1 MGKAKKCIIAICIAV
16 LLVGVGAGTIIY
28 RQAQGNESLWGTF
41 AKDHK
46 DLVKKYSDWFNKD
59 GEFYFKIAEGKR
71 ILHGGIRYLIKWQT
85 RKKVR
90 KYRKN

>member
-1 MGKAKKCIIAICIAV
+1 MGKAKRCILAICAAV
-16 LLVGVGAGTIIY
+16 LLVGAGTIIY

-59 GEFYFKIAEGKR
+59 GEFYFKIAEGKKDTAWWDK
-71 ILHGGIRYLIKWQT
+71 IFD
-85 RKKVR
+85 KVAN
-90 KYRKN
+90 KEEGTKIPE

>member
-1 MGKAKKCIIAICIAV
+1 MGKAKRCILAICAAV
-16 LLVGVGAGTIIY
+16 LLVGAGTIIY

-59 GEFYFKIAEGKR
+59 WRVLFQNCR
-71 ILHGGIRYLIKWQT
+71 
-85 RKKVR
+85 RKKGYCMVG
-90 KYRKN
+90 